1 MNEILNSSMF
11 FGSFLTIGVYLLTV
25 KLRQK
30 WNSPF
35 LNPLLL
41 SILCI
46 IAFLKIT
53 GISYEHYDRSA
64 KYLTYFIT
72 PATICLAIPLYKQF
86 HHLKKNYKAIL
97 LAILSGVLSGLVC
110 ILGLAYVFGF
120 SQEQYVTFLP
130 KSITTAI
137 GIDLSKE
144 LGGNPTI
151 TVTAIVLTGIMGSVM
166 GEWICKVFKIKH
178 PISVGLALGTASH
191 VLGTSKALEI
201 GELEGAMSSL
211 SVAISGIMTILF
223 AGVFACFLR

>member
-1 MNEILNSSMF
+1 MNEILSNSMF
-11 FGSFLTIGVYLLTV
+11 FGSFLSLGVYLAAT

-30 WNSPF
+30 FPTPF
-35 LNPLLL
+35 LNPLML
-41 SILCI
+41 SIVCI
-46 IAFLKIT
+46 IAMLKLT
-53 GISYEHYDRSA
+53 GISYEHYDRGA

-72 PATICLAIPLYKQF
+72 PATICLAIPLYRQF
-86 HHLKKNYKAIL
+86 HYLKKNYTAIL

-110 ILGLAYVFGF
+110 IFALAYVMNF
-120 SQEQYVTFLP
+120 SKEHYVTFLP

-144 LGGNPTI
+144 LGGNSTI

-201 GELEGAMSSL
+201 GEIEGAMSSL

-223 AGVFACFLR
+223 AGLFANLR